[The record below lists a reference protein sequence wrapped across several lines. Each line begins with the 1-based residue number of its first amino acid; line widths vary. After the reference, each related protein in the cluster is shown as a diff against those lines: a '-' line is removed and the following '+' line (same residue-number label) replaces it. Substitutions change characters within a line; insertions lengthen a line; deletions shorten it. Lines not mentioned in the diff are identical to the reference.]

1 MGFCNRII
9 RGLIVPAALF
19 ACAPTASQAQ
29 PSAAGVQ
36 ATIPFVYD
44 EPRVYVPVSSAMGPL
59 GLFVL
64 DTGAGDSLIDTTV
77 SAEAGVRI
85 VADEDVHGA
94 GRGSLAVGA
103 TDAVT
108 LYVGYTPL
116 RIDSAIVAPLDAM
129 LFPYS
134 GRHIGG
140 LIGAQF
146 FHEHVVT
153 VDFGQ
158 RRLELSDPKTF
169 VYRGEGVRLPFKFV
183 SDIPMV
189 AGVITLADGSRLALR
204 LLVDVGAEADL
215 LITEPF
221 VAAHPKI
228 GQLAPSIVE
237 PLDAGVGGET
247 RYAFACLPRLEI
259 GTLSAT
265 KLIAGLS
272 VNGTLRGGPYD
283 GLLGAPFLQR
293 YRVIFDYARHE
304 IILEPSA
311 LAPPDRFDRSGAF
324 ITQDPK
330 DPHRFTVHW
339 VVPDSPAA
347 EAGLAAGDIVRTL
360 AGRPA
365 EALTLNQIRAALA
378 AEDTAAVPITVERR
392 GRAIEA
398 SVRLRAQL

>member
-1 MGFCNRII
+1 M
-9 RGLIVPAALF
+9 RGLIVLAALF
-19 ACAPTASQAQ
+19 VGGSGAQAQ
-29 PSAAGVQ
+29 PPATGVQ

-44 EPRVYVPVSSAMGPL
+44 EPRVYVPVASAKAPL

-64 DTGAGDSLIDTTV
+64 DTGAGDSLIDATI
-77 SAEAGVRI
+77 SARAGVRI

-94 GRGSLAVGA
+94 GRGSLSVGA
-103 TDAVT
+103 TDPVT
-108 LYVGYTPL
+108 LYVGPTPL

-158 RRLELSDPKTF
+158 RRLELRDPRTF

-189 AGVITLADGSRLALR
+189 TGVITLADGSALPLR

-215 LITEPF
+215 LVTEPF
-221 VAAHPKI
+221 VAAHSK
-228 GQLAPSIVE
+228 LARLSPSIVE

-247 RYAFACLPRLEI
+247 RYAFTRLPRLEI
-259 GTLSAT
+259 GPLSAAG
-265 KLIAGLS
+265 LIAGLS

-283 GLLGAPFLQR
+283 GLLGARFLQR
-293 YRVIFDYARHE
+293 YRVTFDYAHRE
-304 IILEPSA
+304 IILEPN
-311 LAPPDRFDRSGAF
+311 PTPEPDRFDRSGAF
-324 ITQDPK
+324 ITEDPK
-330 DPHRFTVHW
+330 DPHRFIVHW
-339 VVPDSPAA
+339 VAPGSPAA
-347 EAGLAAGDIVRTL
+347 EAGLTAGDILRVL

-365 EALTLNQIRAALA
+365 DAWTLNQIRAALS
-378 AEDTAAVPITVERR
+378 AEDSAVVPMIVERS
-392 GRAIEA
+392 GRSVEAI
-398 SVRLRAQL
+398 VRLRALL

>member
-1 MGFCNRII
+1 MTFKDRII
-9 RGLIVPAALF
+9 RALIVPAALH
-19 ACAPTASQAQ
+19 AGAAQ
-29 PSAAGVQ
+29 PSASSGQ

-44 EPRVYVPVSSAMGPL
+44 EPRIYVPVSSANGPL

-85 VADEDVHGA
+85 VADEDVRGA

-108 LYVGYTPL
+108 LYVGRTPL
-116 RIDSAIVAPLDAM
+116 RIDSAIVAPLDAT

-146 FHEHVVT
+146 FHEHIVA

-158 RRLELSDPKTF
+158 RRLELRDPKSF
-169 VYRGEGVRLPFKFV
+169 VYRGDGVRLPFKFV
-183 SDIPMV
+183 SNIPMV
-189 AGVITLADGSRLALR
+189 TGVITLADGTRLKLR
-204 LLVDVGAEADL
+204 LLVDVGAQADL
-215 LITEPF
+215 LVTEPF
-221 VAAHPKI
+221 VAAHPK
-228 GQLAPSIVE
+228 LAKLSPSIIE

-247 RYAFACLPRLEI
+247 RYAFTRLPRLEI
-259 GTLSAT
+259 GPLSAAN
-265 KLIAGLS
+265 LIAGLS
-272 VNGTLRGGPYD
+272 VNGTLRGGGYD
-283 GLLGAPFLQR
+283 GLLGARFLQR
-293 YRVIFDYARHE
+293 YRVTFDYARRE
-304 IILEPSA
+304 IILEPSP

-339 VVPDSPAA
+339 VAPGSPAA
-347 EAGLAAGDIVRTL
+347 EAGLAVGDIVRTL
-360 AGRPA
+360 AGRA
-365 EALTLNQIRAALA
+365 ADAWTLNQLRAALS
-378 AEDTAAVPITVERR
+378 AEDAAAVPITVERG
-392 GRAIEA
+392 GRSIEA
-398 SVRLRAQL
+398 SISLRALL